1 MMAKL
6 LFIRALPT
14 AQNPGNQMILLKE
27 SYLYLAAEAEEADV
41 PVELRD
47 AAIPSQ
53 VLLASTSISPLST
66 MNDIN
71 ELLNRKDGDET
82 MGRRDIENRD

>member
-1 MMAKL
+1 
-6 LFIRALPT
+6 
-14 AQNPGNQMILLKE
+14 MILLKV

-53 VLLASTSISPLST
+53 AILAGTSISPLST
-66 MNDIN
+66 WTILTNV
-71 ELLNRKDGDET
+71 
-82 MGRRDIENRD
+82 